1 MTRHRPCSSAL
12 QEPTYLSGLHV
23 PRQDPAHLYEATYVS
38 FFAMKLHFPSHKI
51 TMVDPLLLEEPFVKP
66 CENSCEQVGS
76 RDNGSW
82 RAHIGELLGLETLHH
97 VDDGGLLGGRR
108 AADHNA
114 AAAVRQLSQQRL
126 RIGAQD
132 AAECAPIHHHL
143 RCGAS
148 L

>member
-1 MTRHRPCSSAL
+1 MSI
-12 QEPTYLSGLHV
+12 
-23 PRQDPAHLYEATYVS
+23 
-38 FFAMKLHFPSHKI
+38 FAMKLHFPSHQI
-51 TMVDPLLLEEPFVKP
+51 TEVDPLLSKESFVKP

-76 RDNGSW
+76 RDNDEKGGSW
-82 RAHIGELLGLETLHH
+82 RAHIGELLGLKPLHH